1 MGMILARLS
10 VGLLAIGLFTGC
22 GNAASEL
29 EPGLYEQ
36 HFRNVVIV
44 KRPGHAPE
52 TQRSPMAAQRLCIE
66 RIVPDHPETFLAL
79 PDGAEC
85 TFDKA
90 VWAEGKADI
99 AGSCLAG
106 DGGPPFE
113 TSVTGNYQRTAFDV
127 ALRMITE
134 IPEVAVDM
142 NLKITARRVGD
153 CPTKDGR

>member
-1 MGMILARLS
+1 MLVRLS
-10 VGLLAIGLFTGC
+10 VAVMAIGLFPGS

-36 HFRNVVIV
+36 HFQNEMIV

-52 TQRSPMAAQRLCIE
+52 TQQPPMAAQRLCIE
-66 RIVPDHPETFLAL
+66 RIAPDHPETFLAL

-106 DGGPPFE
+106 DGGPPFK
-113 TSVTGNYQRTAFDV
+113 TSITGSYQRTAFNV
-127 ALRMITE
+127 ALHMVTE

-142 NLKITARRVGD
+142 TLNITARRVGD
-153 CPTKDGR
+153 CPAKNGG

>member
-1 MGMILARLS
+1 MAT
-10 VGLLAIGLFTGC
+10 GLLSSYA
-22 GNAASEL
+22 NAAGEL
-29 EPGLYEQ
+29 EPGFYEQ
-36 HFRNVVIV
+36 HFQNELIV

-52 TQRSPMAAQRLCIE
+52 TQHPPLEAQRLCIE
-66 RIVPDHPETFLAL
+66 RIAPDHPEIFLAL

-106 DGGPPFE
+106 DGGPPFK
-113 TSVTGNYQRTAFDV
+113 TSITGSYRRTAFDV
-127 ALRMITE
+127 ALRMVTE

-142 NLKITARRVGD
+142 TLKITARRVGD
-153 CPTKDGR
+153 CPAKDGR